1 MAFDNS
7 VAAMEAFFGGF
18 GAKMEDDVNID
29 VSVEAPP
36 VEEAVEE
43 TATDVEAA
51 EEVTE
56 TTEEAE
62 SEAES
67 GVEMCRE
74 YDRLDRA
81 IDCIQRYGVN
91 RTVLMLYPEVM
102 AVMRRKGAYV
112 AGVESYDAMG
122 DARSSDSIAALEGL
136 KEAAKSVWKWI
147 KKVVGKITS
156 LIMRFVD
163 AIRIRFGNL
172 DANVGR
178 LRKTLKNKTDKTGD
192 EIKDVKVKVTPK
204 SELESA
210 FADVFTKLKG
220 INGINDEL
228 THVIDSLENGIKNNA
243 TFIDSKGDTA
253 SASVSGTRVN
263 GTQTIAAEDRVK
275 ELNDMDKKLSEQLK
289 DIKLPD
295 TKEVEA
301 SGATSAAGGYLDF
314 AAEKL
319 ASIRRVEANITAGQ
333 AVLKA
338 MKKVAD
344 LGEARD
350 DSGARDFSAA
360 CRKTAM
366 VTQKFF
372 SIQTSI
378 LSKLIALVQ
387 AAVKYASMYIRVG
400 TKSF

>member
-7 VAAMEAFFGGF
+7 VAAMEDFFGGF
-18 GAKMEDDVNID
+18 RSKMEDDVNID

-67 GVEMCRE
+67 GEEMCRE

-102 AVMRRKGAYV
+102 TVMRRKGAYV

-156 LIMRFVD
+156 LIIRFVD

-178 LRKTLKNKTDKTGD
+178 LRKALKNKTDKTGD
-192 EIKDVKVKVTPK
+192 EIKDVKVKVVEK
-204 SELESA
+204 KDLETA
-210 FADVFTKLKG
+210 FTDVFDKLNKIDS
-220 INGINDEL
+220 INGEL
-228 THVIDSLENGIKNNA
+228 KNVIGSLQTDLNNP
-243 TFIDSKGDTA
+243 SKLTSSDGNYA
-253 SASVSGTRVN
+253 KAEVSGSRIEGTSTIEAEKRV
-263 GTQTIAAEDRVK
+263 E

-301 SGATSAAGGYLDF
+301 SGATAKAGEYLKF
-314 AAEKL
+314 AADKL
-319 ASIRRVEANITAGQ
+319 ASIRRVEASITAGQ
-333 AVLKA
+333 AILKA
-338 MKKVAD
+338 MKRVAD

-350 DSGARDFSAA
+350 DTDAREFSAG

-366 VTQKFF
+366 VTQKLF

-387 AAVKYASMYIRVG
+387 AAVKYASVYIRVG
-400 TKSF
+400 TKSM